1 MKDFIM
7 NDYKLYKRKNKY
19 YIDFIHPETGKR
31 IRESLKTS
39 DEKLAQKYAN
49 TRYFNVLRDI
59 ELGISV
65 EDKDLSKIFKEYV
78 DTKPTQYNQDTV
90 QRHWLPYLEEKKIK
104 LSKLKQV
111 DITRYY
117 PWRRARKYQNKDV
130 KDITLNREN
139 CALRSFT
146 NFAMANGYLCP
157 KKDLRFQQFEVVSNR
172 RDEFSQEEAEELIR
186 NAKIRYENAKHS
198 IQKEQRRVLLD
209 YIHFLQITGI
219 RCGTARKLTWK
230 NMFLDEEK
238 PYYSI
243 EAVQNKVKKRLN
255 VPISRDFANW
265 LKEIKS
271 KHQQFCDQNGIKFTS
286 NIHLFSCLYIYKSHK
301 EGRPAA
307 EIISIA
313 NCKTAWENLLKSCSF
328 YDPETCCN
336 NKVLYS
342 FRHKKITDLVKKSI
356 DSTQIAKYA
365 QTSVRMINKHYDQS
379 EMLDFYDELAS

>member
-1 MKDFIM
+1 MS
-7 NDYKLYKRKNKY
+7 DYNLYKRNNNY
-19 YIDFIHPETGKR
+19 YIDFIHPETHKR
-31 IRESLKTS
+31 IRKSLKTS
-39 DEKLAQKYAN
+39 NEKLANKFADTVYKE
-49 TRYFNVLRDI
+49 VLRDI

-78 DTKPTQYNQDTV
+78 DTKPTQYNQDTI

-157 KKDLRFQQFEVVSNR
+157 KKNLKFQQFEVVSNR
-172 RDEFSQEEAEELIR
+172 RDEFSQEETEELIK
-186 NAKIRYENAKHS
+186 NAKIRYENTKHS

-209 YIHFLQITGI
+209 YIHFLQVTGI
-219 RCGTARKLTWK
+219 RCGTARKLSWK

-243 EAVQNKVKKRLN
+243 EAEQNKVKKRLN
-255 VPISRDFANW
+255 VPISRDFAN
-265 LKEIKS
+265 
-271 KHQQFCDQNGIKFTS
+271 
-286 NIHLFSCLYIYKSHK
+286 
-301 EGRPAA
+301 
-307 EIISIA
+307 
-313 NCKTAWENLLKSCSF
+313 
-328 YDPETCCN
+328 
-336 NKVLYS
+336 
-342 FRHKKITDLVKKSI
+342 
-356 DSTQIAKYA
+356 
-365 QTSVRMINKHYDQS
+365 
-379 EMLDFYDELAS
+379 

>member
-139 CALRSFT
+139 CALRSFI

-157 KKDLRFQQFEVVSNR
+157 KKNLKFQQFEVVSNR
-172 RDEFSQEEAEELIR
+172 RDEFSQKQTEELIR
-186 NAKIRYENAKHS
+186 NAKIRYENTKHS

-209 YIHFLQITGI
+209 YIHFLQVTGI
-219 RCGTARKLTWK
+219 RCGTARKLTWE

-243 EAVQNKVKKRLN
+243 DALQNKVKKRLN
-255 VPISRDFANW
+255 FPISKNFANW
-265 LKEIKS
+265 LKKISTNNFAIKMVS
-271 KHQQFCDQNGIKFTS
+271 SLAVIFIYLAVSMFINQIKKED
-286 NIHLFSCLYIYKSHK
+286 LRQKSF
-301 EGRPAA
+301 P
-307 EIISIA
+307 
-313 NCKTAWENLLKSCSF
+313 L
-328 YDPETCCN
+328 
-336 NKVLYS
+336 
-342 FRHKKITDLVKKSI
+342 
-356 DSTQIAKYA
+356 QIAKQRGKIFLKVA
-365 QTSVRMINKHYDQS
+365 AFMILKLVVTIRCFTVFVIRKLQIWSKKALIQHKLQNMPKH
-379 EMLDFYDELAS
+379 LCG